1 MSRAAASLAAPARE
15 GVGTAAPLLAELRDA
30 LGAAHVLKGADAEG
44 HLTDQHR
51 RLTGR
56 ALAVVRPAD
65 TAQVAQVV
73 RLARRHRTPIVPQG
87 GNTGL
92 MGAATPDGSG
102 RAIVLSLAR
111 LNRVRAVDTDND
123 TLTVEAG
130 AVLAAVQQAAR
141 EAGRLF
147 PLSLGSEGSCTIGGN
162 LATNAGGTQVLR
174 YGNARELVLGLE
186 VVTAEGEVWNG
197 LRGLRKDNTGYAL
210 RDLYVGSEGTLGI
223 ITAAT
228 LKLYPLPQSQH
239 TALLAFGCIHDA
251 VAFLGAARA
260 GFGAGLTAF
269 ELISDTALGLIA
281 QHVPEQPIPLDL
293 GAPWYALIE
302 LSDSEGEAHAR
313 ERFESVVGQA
323 FEDGLV
329 ADAAIA
335 ESLAQSEALWR
346 LRDEALG
353 EAQKRDGRNVK
364 HDVSVPI
371 SRIPD
376 FLAATAAALQ
386 ERFPGVRPVAFGHLG
401 DGNLHYNVSHPAGG
415 SPADVFAVEDAIH
428 ETVHDSAHAHGGSI
442 SAEHGIGQTKRD
454 LLPRYKSAVELDLM
468 RRLKAAFDP
477 LGLLNPGKV
486 LPPAASPL
494 RLHFDEIPAP

>member
-1 MSRAAASLAAPARE
+1 MSD
-15 GVGTAAPLLAELRDA
+15 LLTELREA
-30 LGAAHVLKGADAEG
+30 LGHAHVLTGDDATG
-44 HLTDQHR
+44 YLTDQHR

-73 RLARRHRTPIVPQG
+73 RLCRQHRTPIVPQG

-92 MGAATPDGSG
+92 MGAATPDASG
-102 RAIVLSLAR
+102 RAVVLSLAR
-111 LNRVRAVDTDND
+111 LNQVRAIDTDND

-130 AVLAAVQQAAR
+130 AVLATVQQTAR
-141 EAGRLF
+141 DAGRLF

-186 VVTAEGEVWNG
+186 VVTAEGEIWHG

-228 LKLYPLPQSQH
+228 LKLYPLPQAQH

-251 VAFLGAARA
+251 IAFLGVARA
-260 GFGAGLTAF
+260 GFGASLTAF
-269 ELISDTALGLIA
+269 ELMSDTVLGLIA
-281 QHVPEQPIPLDL
+281 QHVPEQPIPLAL
-293 GAPWYALIE
+293 EAPWYALIE
-302 LSDSEGEAHAR
+302 LSDSEGEQHAR
-313 ERFESVVGQA
+313 DRFEAVVGQA

-329 ADAAIA
+329 SDAAIA
-335 ESLAQSEALWR
+335 ESLQQSDALWR

-353 EAQKRDGRNVK
+353 EAQRRDGRNIK

-386 ERFPGVRPVAFGHLG
+386 ARFPGVRPVAFGHLG
-401 DGNLHYNVSHPAGG
+401 DGNLHYNVSHPLGG
-415 SPADVFAVEDAIH
+415 STADLFAQEDVIH
-428 ETVHDSAHAHGGSI
+428 EVVHDSVHAHGGSI

-454 LLPRYKSAVELDLM
+454 VLPRYKSAVELDLM

-486 LPPAASPL
+486 LATATL
-494 RLHFDEIPAP
+494 RLHEESPHP

>member
-1 MSRAAASLAAPARE
+1 MRDFLN
-15 GVGTAAPLLAELRDA
+15 ELRDA
-30 LGAAHVLKGADAEG
+30 LEPAHVLTDTDATG
-44 HLTDQHR
+44 YLTDQHR

-65 TAQVAQVV
+65 TMQVARVV
-73 RLARRHRTPIVPQG
+73 RLCRKYRAPIVPQG

-102 RAIVLSLAR
+102 SAVVLSLTR
-111 LNRVRAVDTDND
+111 LNRIRAIDRDND

-130 AVLAAVQQAAR
+130 AVLAAVQEAAR

-162 LATNAGGTQVLR
+162 LSTNAGGTQVLR
-174 YGNARELVLGLE
+174 YGNMRELVLGLE
-186 VVTAEGEVWNG
+186 VVTAEGEIWNG

-228 LKLYPLPQSQH
+228 LKLYPLPKARH
-239 TALLAFGCIHDA
+239 TALLAFGCIRDA
-251 VAFLGAARA
+251 VAFLSVARA

-269 ELISDTALGLIA
+269 ELMSETALGLIA
-281 QHVPEQPIPLDL
+281 HHVPEQPIPLAL
-293 GAPWYALIE
+293 EAPWFALVE
-302 LSDSEGEAHAR
+302 LSDSESERHAR
-313 ERFESVVGQA
+313 ERFEAVVGQA

-329 ADAAIA
+329 SDAAIA
-335 ESLAQSEALWR
+335 ESLPQSEALWR

-353 EAQKRDGRNVK
+353 KAQKRDGGNIK

-371 SRIPD
+371 SRIPE
-376 FLAATAAALQ
+376 FLATTAAALQ
-386 ERFPGVRPVAFGHLG
+386 SIFPGVRPVAFGHLG
-401 DGNLHYNVSHPAGG
+401 DGNLHYNISHPLNGT
-415 SPADVFAVEDAIH
+415 PAALFAEESAIH
-428 ETVHDSAHAHGGSI
+428 EVVHDSVHAHGGSI

-454 LLPRYKSAVELDLM
+454 VLPRYKSSVELELM
-468 RRLKAAFDP
+468 HRLKTAFDP

-486 LPPAASPL
+486 LACAAPGQPEES
-494 RLHFDEIPAP
+494 PAP

>member
-1 MSRAAASLAAPARE
+1 MSTLIDQLRAALGTDQVLTGTDAA
-15 GVGTAAPLLAELRDA
+15 GY
-30 LGAAHVLKGADAEG
+30 
-44 HLTDQHR
+44 LTDQHG

-65 TAQVAQVV
+65 TAQVAEVV
-73 RLARRHRTPIVPQG
+73 RLCRAQRTPIVPQG

-92 MGAATPDGSG
+92 MGGATPDASG
-102 RAIVLSLAR
+102 QAVLLSLGR
-111 LNRVRAVDTDND
+111 LNRVRAIDTDND

-130 AVLAAVQQAAR
+130 AVLAQVQQAAR
-141 EAGRLF
+141 DAGRLF

-162 LATNAGGTQVLR
+162 LSTNAGGTQVLR
-174 YGNARELVLGLE
+174 YGNTRELVLGLE
-186 VVTAEGEVWNG
+186 VVTAEGEIWHG

-228 LKLYPLPQSQH
+228 LKLHPLPQAQH
-239 TALLAFGCIHDA
+239 TALLAFGCIRNA
-251 VAFLGAARA
+251 VAFLSAARA
-260 GFGAGLTAF
+260 GFGASLTAF
-269 ELISDTALGLIA
+269 ELLSDTAVGLIA
-281 QHVPEQPIPLDL
+281 RHVPEQPLPLAP
-293 GAPWYALIE
+293 GTPWYALVE

-313 ERFESVVGQA
+313 QRFEAVVSQA

-329 ADAAIA
+329 HDAAIA
-335 ESLAQSEALWR
+335 ESLQQSQALWR

-353 EAQKRDGRNVK
+353 LAQKRDGGNIK

-386 ERFPGVRPVAFGHLG
+386 AQFPGVRPVAFGHLG
-401 DGNLHYNVSHPAGG
+401 DGNLHYNVSH
-415 SPADVFAVEDAIH
+415 SPDSTVAALFAQEDAIH
-428 ETVHDSAHAHGGSI
+428 AVVHDCVHAHSGSI
-442 SAEHGIGQTKRD
+442 SAEHGVGQTKRD
-454 LLPRYKSAVELDLM
+454 LLPLYKSTVELELM

-486 LPPAASPL
+486 LANTIPSSFPSLTAPAAPVCAAAERSLP
-494 RLHFDEIPAP
+494 